1 MLTEPSRLRVLV
13 VEDDPDTRAN
23 LCDILE
29 MDGCEVAAAGTAA
42 EALHRDDW
50 GSYAAILLDWRL
62 PDASAETLLPELRAL
77 APDAA
82 VIVSTGV
89 AGMEGAV
96 VALRHGAADY
106 ITKPVDADLLRA
118 SLRRVAEQR
127 RLLREK
133 ARSEAAFRSLVEAA
147 GSMIVIL
154 RPGGTIAYINPFG
167 EQLTGYSAAEVLGR
181 DCVSLFLPEV
191 DRERGV
197 ECVRRVMAGH
207 PEHGFELP
215 VLGRGGETHWLLW
228 NAQRLEDFAG
238 EPAVLAIGQDVTAR
252 HRAEERLLQSERL
265 AAIGKAITGL
275 AHESRNALQRG
286 QANLELLSLLVESQP
301 EAMDLV
307 RRLQRAQDDLHRL
320 YEEVRAYA
328 APLVLNLEPHNVGQ
342 VVREAW
348 ELLAPV
354 QSGRVVWF
362 LEEHTR
368 LDLTCPVDRF
378 NLLQAFRNILE
389 NSLAAAGDPA
399 EIHVH
404 YGAAILDNRPAI
416 AVTIRDNG
424 PGIPAEQCEQV
435 FDEFF
440 TTKTRGTGLG
450 LAIVKRVVEAHR
462 GRVIANPQSRGGA
475 EIVVT
480 LPKERA

>member
-1 MLTEPSRLRVLV
+1 MADTSRLRVLV
-13 VEDDPDTRAN
+13 VEDDADTRAN

-29 MDGCEVAAAGTAA
+29 LDGHDFVAAATAA
-42 EALHRDDW
+42 EALDRDDW
-50 GSYAAILLDWRL
+50 PTYAAIVLDWKL
-62 PDASAETLLPELRAL
+62 PDASAETLLPKLRKL

-89 AGMEGAV
+89 AGLEGAV
-96 VALRHGAADY
+96 VALRHGATDY

-118 SLRRVAEQR
+118 SLHRVAEQR
-127 RLLREK
+127 RLVQEK

-154 RPGGTIAYINPFG
+154 RPDGTIAYINPFG
-167 EQLTGYSAAEVLGR
+167 EQLTGYTSGEVLGR
-181 DCVSLFLPEV
+181 DCAETLLPEV
-191 DRERGV
+191 DRVRGV
-197 ECVRRVMAGH
+197 ECLQRVLVGQ
-207 PEHGFELP
+207 PERGFELP
-215 VLGRGGETHWLLW
+215 ILCRNGETHWLLW
-228 NAQRLEDFAG
+228 NAQRLDDFGG

-252 HRAEERLLQSERL
+252 RLAEEKLRQAERL
-265 AAIGKAITGL
+265 AAIGTAITGL

-286 QANLELLSLLVESQP
+286 QANLELLSLLVENQP

-328 APLVLNLEPHNVGQ
+328 APLTLNLESLPVGR

-348 ELLAPV
+348 DLLAH
-354 QSGRVVWF
+354 SRNGRAVHF
-362 LEEHTR
+362 HEEQTN
-368 LDLTCPVDRF
+368 LDLVCRLDRF
-378 NLLQAFRNILE
+378 NMVQVFRNILE
-389 NSLAAAGDPA
+389 NALAAAGDPA
-399 EIHVH
+399 EISIGYLAEIVD
-404 YGAAILDNRPAI
+404 GRPALSI
-416 AVTIRDNG
+416 ALRDNG
-424 PGIPAEQCEQV
+424 PGIAPENCPRI

-450 LAIVKRVVEAHR
+450 LAIVKRVVEAHG
-462 GRVIANPQSRGGA
+462 GRVSASPEYRGGA

-480 LPKERA
+480 LPRGS

>member
-1 MLTEPSRLRVLV
+1 LPQLR
-13 VEDDPDTRAN
+13 N
-23 LCDILE
+23 
-29 MDGCEVAAAGTAA
+29 
-42 EALHRDDW
+42 
-50 GSYAAILLDWRL
+50 
-62 PDASAETLLPELRAL
+62 L
-77 APDAA
+77 APATA

-89 AGMEGAV
+89 AGLEGAV

-118 SLRRVAEQR
+118 SLRRVAEQQ

-154 RPGGTIAYINPFG
+154 RPDGTIAYINPFG
-167 EQLTGYSAAEVLGR
+167 EQLTGYAASEVLGR
-181 DCVSLFLPEV
+181 NCVTLFLPEV
-191 DRERGV
+191 DRERGI
-197 ECVRRVMAGH
+197 ECVRRVLAGQ

-215 VLGRGGETHWLLW
+215 VLGRGGETYWLLW
-228 NAQRLEDFAG
+228 NAQRLDDFAG

-252 HRAEERLLQSERL
+252 RRAEERLLQSERL
-265 AAIGKAITGL
+265 AAIGKAIAGL

-286 QANLELLSLLVESQP
+286 QANLELLSLLVEGQP

-307 RRLQRAQDDLHRL
+307 RRMQRAQDDLHRL

-328 APLVLNLEPHNVGQ
+328 APLVLNLEQHNVGQ

-348 ELLAPV
+348 ELLAPI
-354 QSGRVVWF
+354 QTGRTVWF

-399 EIHVH
+399 EVHVR
-404 YGAAILDNRPAI
+404 YAETRLEDRPAL

-424 PGIPAEQCEQV
+424 PGIPAKQCEQV

-462 GRVIANPQSRGGA
+462 GSVIANPKSRSGA

-480 LPKERA
+480 LPRERA